1 MINNYLQKKIIRCV
15 TDYINNIHFSISF
28 LFFFKNQLYQEIQ
41 RLKHQLDEK
50 NKSLYNEACQKIS
63 QLEQQLFLMTQ
74 KYSQSSSE
82 VLIKLNI
89 LTNIRI
95 LLLFVVFKSNQLNQV
110 NLKISQLEETATN
123 TIKELENV
131 MLSKDELIKNLLCEN
146 QKLADLNLNLST
158 QVLKYNCFKF
168 FSTC

>member
-1 MINNYLQKKIIRCV
+1 MINNYLQKNIIRCV
-15 TDYINNIHFSISF
+15 TDYINNMHFSISF
-28 LFFFKNQLYQEIQ
+28 LFFFKIQLYQANQ

-131 MLSKDELIKNLLCEN
+131 MLSKDELIKNLLSEN

-168 FSTC
+168 FSIC